1 MQIKLNHF
9 KRFEKQI
16 ILKKIG
22 IKGQKKILSS
32 NVLVIGIGGL
42 GCPLISYLAASG
54 VGKIGIVDFDKVEF
68 SNLNRQNLFEEGD
81 LGKFKVVQAKKK
93 IKKLNKQISV
103 IAFKE
108 KITSKNI
115 KKIFKG
121 FDIIC
126 DGTDNFKTRY
136 LINDY
141 CLENKKILITASIS
155 KFDGHL
161 LKFNFKK
168 KGPCYKC
175 FMPEIP
181 DIENN
186 CQNDGIF
193 APVAGIMGTLQASEV
208 LKSILN
214 LKNDLNGQI
223 LIFNALKIEL
233 RKLKITINKK
243 CINKC

>member
-126 DGTDNFKTRY
+126 DSTDNFKTRY

-141 CLENKKILITASIS
+141 CLLNKKILITASIS